1 MIPTAAALF
10 LCGITFLIQTP
21 LANLI
26 HMDFRI
32 WVLEAATSEHV
43 LLIVRE
49 Q

>member
-10 LCGITFLIQTP
+10 HCGITFLIQTP

-26 HMDFRI
+26 HMDFGI
-32 WVLEAATSEHV
+32 WKLEATSQHV